1 MKKNKKLLIIV
12 WSLILLFLLVWSIN
26 IKRSDN
32 EYVLNIDIQQ
42 NGNINN
48 PIDYKKIINDVRNEY
63 QNDDIVGILSI
74 DNTDY
79 RVPILQGEDI
89 I

>member
-79 RVPILQGEDI
+79 RVPILQGEVI